1 MGPYASDMASLVTAH
16 GTRPGS
22 SNQHDRRTVS
32 GRLERQVQIRANM
45 DANAWKFF
53 SEQALHLLFGFRLRR
68 TGESCAYQ
76 ADIPQ
81 AQPRTLHGHTARL
94 ANCRQRAA
102 KTYAHW
108 IGGTAA
114 PLGAHYVDLVHQYAF
129 GFSAAA
135 IKAQNETHLQSIREA
150 GDSV

>member
-1 MGPYASDMASLVTAH
+1 VH
-16 GTRPGS
+16 G
-22 SNQHDRRTVS
+22 D
-32 GRLERQVQIRANM
+32 
-45 DANAWKFF
+45 
-53 SEQALHLLFGFRLRR
+53 
-68 TGESCAYQ
+68 
-76 ADIPQ
+76 
-81 AQPRTLHGHTARL
+81 TARL

-114 PLGAHYVDLVHQYAF
+114 PVGAHYANLVHQDAF
-129 GFSAAA
+129 GFGAAA

>member
-1 MGPYASDMASLVTAH
+1 MAGLVAAH
-16 GTRPGS
+16 GTRAGS

-32 GRLERQVQIRANM
+32 RRLERQVQIRANM
-45 DANAWKFF
+45 NRDTWKFL

-68 TGESCAYQ
+68 TGESCANQ

-81 AQPRTLHGHTARL
+81 AQPRTLYGHAARL
-94 ANCRQRAA
+94 ANRRQRAA
-102 KTYAHW
+102 KTYPHW

-114 PLGAHYVDLVHQYAF
+114 PLGSHSAGLVHQYAF